1 VVAFDQEY
9 AMSQRHIP
17 WFNPRE
23 LDDATVIALSTGRDL
38 LLANFFRT
46 INERLES
53 HAPGRHWL
61 VTGTRGAGKSYFL
74 RLIQSL
80 ASTRLPAGRARF
92 VLLPEELNNVDSPQG
107 FLDEV
112 HRLLKGTAT
121 DYGSPSAW
129 RLEEPTSGWNASLS
143 KLLSS
148 FDEALLIIGVE
159 NFKEVLDCAFG
170 DDVSAALLR
179 SLMAHEPRIM
189 LLVTAVD
196 GSFDEN
202 YQQRLFRQFEH
213 HPLPAWGEQAHRDY
227 MMARGKVVGKTPS
240 EQQLARIDAYS
251 RFTGGNARIASVLA
265 AALLVDRDLL
275 DADNDFNATLDVM
288 SDYYREQLGR
298 LPPNT
303 RKLFD
308 ALLRQGEPCSQTA
321 LAARVGTTQND
332 IARAFGKMIEG
343 GYLFAERDRGEK
355 ETRYRVAD
363 RLFVAW
369 YRMRYLEP
377 GKRSRLSV
385 MAELIADT
393 VSFNEKWRYV
403 QTLSDKGR
411 ADDALL
417 LAKLGLNDAGIPIQ
431 ELEKLGFGLQEL
443 LRVGK
448 WLALDAPTGHASTQ
462 LWLNFELLEQY
473 PSDEALT
480 LAIQDAKSLVGS
492 RYKRPGVEKGK
503 ALAALVAGSLSLS
516 PSEKLRILQALAK
529 PNCSPKQ
536 WDNLTEVF
544 QDEVKDFE
552 RLLRQGANIEALR
565 ENLNL
570 AQTYPV
576 ASSWEILALRLS
588 PLYPLYEEGTQL
600 NSALDK
606 LVFEASANAIASIL
620 WNKADNFERAGR
632 STVQLARS
640 LANLLYGYNQTA
652 IVLNLTETLNNE
664 FTKANNQVTESLAIA
679 VQTIVSDCQIRLG
692 YQDRAVAS
700 FDEAVTRFNNDTQP
714 VKVAYPLSRKAWAL
728 GMQKKQQAAH
738 LVFLQAAQ
746 LQIEGGK
753 PQEASWSLGQAIRH
767 LTLGSTFESAFKLME
782 EIIKKYE
789 LNEETQL
796 VAWQQ
801 VFDGVG
807 DQEVSNDRASAY
819 SFGRKLIEQIAK
831 NTSLPIGRLL
841 RLAVIDMVDRGVT
854 FALQRDLLNEVPA
867 IIGAEK
873 ADEIHETIRLLGS
886 WLDDLE
892 APDRI
897 QRRKKLDP
905 DLAITLEAL
914 DKELGVAS
922 RVRLGLAE
930 QPKPS
935 ENALAMHQRIL
946 ALMKQS

>member
-23 LDDATVIALSTGRDL
+23 LDDATVIALSTGRDR

-46 INERLES
+46 INERLET

-74 RLIQSL
+74 RLVQSL

-92 VLLPEELNNVDSPQG
+92 VLLPEELNNVDSPQE

-112 HRLLKGTAT
+112 HRLLKGSAN
-121 DYGSPSAW
+121 DYGSPGAW
-129 RLEEPTSGWNASLS
+129 RVEEPTSGWNASLS

-148 FDEALLIIGVE
+148 FDEELLIIGVE
-159 NFKEVLDCAFG
+159 NFKEVLDRAFG

-213 HPLPAWGEQAHRDY
+213 HALPAWGEQAHRDY
-227 MMARGKVVGKTPS
+227 MMARGRVEGKTPS

-251 RFTGGNARIASVLA
+251 RFTGGNARIASILA

-343 GYLFAERDRGEK
+343 GYLLAERDRGEK

-393 VSFNEKWRYV
+393 VSFKEKWRYV
-403 QTLSDKGR
+403 QTLSDQGR

-417 LAKLGLNDAGIPIQ
+417 LAKLGLDDAGISIQ
-431 ELEKLGFGLQEL
+431 ELEKLGFGLDQF

-448 WLALDAPTGHASTQ
+448 WLMLDSPGAPRKARRFWTD
-462 LWLNFELLEQY
+462 LELFERY
-473 PSDEALT
+473 PSDEAFV
-480 LAIQDAKSLVGS
+480 LAIQDAKSLVES
-492 RYKRPGVEKGK
+492 RQKQPGTETGK
-503 ALAALVAGSLSLS
+503 AIVSLIEKDFSIS
-516 PSEKLRILQALAK
+516 ASEKLSILRFLAK
-529 PNCSPKQ
+529 PSCSPIE
-536 WDNLTEVF
+536 WDELANALRS
-544 QDEVKDFE
+544 DFSLYE
-552 RLLRQGANIEALR
+552 RLISTRGSAGQSLYKRRRLSQVHPIA
-565 ENLNL
+565 
-570 AQTYPV
+570 T
-576 ASSWEILALRLS
+576 SWE
-588 PLYPLYEEGTQL
+588 YFGE
-600 NSALDK
+600 NALDSNAFFGDENSYA
-606 LVFEASANAIASIL
+606 LDRLLLATSAVAMAVLS
-620 WNKADNFERAGR
+620 WNKAGELKSANVLIERF
-632 STVQLARS
+632 
-640 LANLLYGYNQTA
+640 ANGLTMLLSEHNQTA
-652 IVLNLTETLNNE
+652 IVFELSDTWLQTIRKEENVVLR
-664 FTKANNQVTESLAIA
+664 SLAWEILTIFGIC
-679 VQTIVSDCQIRLG
+679 QTRQGYLNEAIESFNQAIEIVIDSKQS
-692 YQDRAVAS
+692 VKAS
-700 FDEAVTRFNNDTQP
+700 
-714 VKVAYPLSRKAWAL
+714 YPMARKGWAL
-728 GMQKKQQAAH
+728 
-738 LVFLQAAQ
+738 AAQ
-746 LQIEGGK
+746 NNHHAAYLEFVNATKLQLKDDAVGSVAWK
-753 PQEASWSLGQAIRH
+753 LGQAVRALSIADN
-767 LTLGSTFESAFKLME
+767 FESAFMLMQETISEYKLT
-782 EIIKKYE
+782 
-789 LNEETQL
+789 EETQ
-796 VAWQQ
+796 VNAWQE

-807 DQEVSNDRASAY
+807 NVEILNGGAAAFSY
-819 SFGRKLIEQIAK
+819 GRRLLEYLAAQVA
-831 NTSLPIGRLL
+831 LPLEKVL
-841 RLAVIDMVDRGVT
+841 RLAVIDMVDYGVT
-854 FALQRDLLNEVPA
+854 FALQRDLLCEVPA
-867 IIGAEK
+867 IIEVDKMGEVQ
-873 ADEIHETIRLLGS
+873 ETIDLLSS

-914 DKELGVAS
+914 DKELGMAS
-922 RVRLGLAE
+922 RVRLDLVE

-935 ENALAMHQRIL
+935 ENALAMHKRIL
-946 ALMKQS
+946 ALMKQL